1 MEVPMHTA
9 PLAGVRLLKAAE
21 VMPLTG
27 HTDSSAFWQWCHR
40 NGVPFL
46 RLGPRTIR
54 FEETAL
60 RAWLDS
66 RSVGQKRRA
75 A

>member
-1 MEVPMHTA
+1 MATQTNTQ
-9 PLAGVRLLKAAE
+9 PLAGAKFLGKEIVK
-21 VMPLTG
+21 PITG
-27 HTDSSAFWQWCHR
+27 HKDDSAFWQFVHR
-40 NGVPFL
+40 NGVPFV
-46 RLGPRTIR
+46 RLGARRIV
-54 FEETAL
+54 FEESAL

>member
-1 MEVPMHTA
+1 MFPMSTA
-9 PLAGVRLLKAAE
+9 PLVGARLLKADE
-21 VMPLTG
+21 VMVLTG
-27 HTDSSAFWQWCHR
+27 HRDRSAFWQWVRR

-46 RLGPRTIR
+46 RLGPKSLR
-54 FEETAL
+54 FEEAAL